1 MRFSCLYS
9 VQPAPFYV
17 LDEVD
22 AALDNQN
29 IGRVADYMSEE
40 AHSTRGMQFLVIS
53 LKEEFFSR
61 ADALVGVYPL
71 VRVFLRFKI
80 PGPCGRS
87 L

>member
-1 MRFSCLYS
+1 M
-9 VQPAPFYV
+9 
-17 LDEVD
+17 D

-40 AHSTRGMQFLVIS
+40 AHSARGMQFLVIS

-71 VRVFLRFKI
+71 VCNFFLFKSRCKGALDFKYSVSFYKNI
-80 PGPCGRS
+80 TRS
-87 L
+87 

>member
-1 MRFSCLYS
+1 M
-9 VQPAPFYV
+9 
-17 LDEVD
+17 D

-71 VRVFLRFKI
+71 VCILFF
-80 PGPCGRS
+80 S
-87 L
+87 

>member
-1 MRFSCLYS
+1 M
-9 VQPAPFYV
+9 

-61 ADALVGVYPL
+61 ADALIGVYPL
-71 VRVFLRFKI
+71 VSCLFFVWI
-80 PGPCGRS
+80 YGIAQVENWTGW
-87 L
+87 